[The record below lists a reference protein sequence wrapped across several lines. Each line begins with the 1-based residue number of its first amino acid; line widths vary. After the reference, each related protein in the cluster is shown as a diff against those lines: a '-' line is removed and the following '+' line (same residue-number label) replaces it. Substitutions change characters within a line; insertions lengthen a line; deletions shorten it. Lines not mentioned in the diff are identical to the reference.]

1 MSIQGQSHWF
11 LPTASIV
18 IALILSIVPLPDAIA
33 PFRPDWVAMVLLYW
47 SLIEPRRYGLLTAFW
62 LGMVVDTLSGTLLGQ
77 HSLALLV
84 IVYLSQRFY
93 FRIRAFPAS
102 QVATVV
108 IGLLAIYQF
117 LLFWIDGAAGR
128 DVPLLDRIGP
138 VLTGGALWL
147 LVLVGVERG
156 RRAAEARM

>member
-1 MSIQGQSHWF
+1 MSAASHNRWL

-18 IALILSIVPLPDAIA
+18 VALILSIVPLPDAVD
-33 PFRPDWVAMVLLYW
+33 PFRPDWVAVVLIYW
-47 SLIEPRRYGLLTAFW
+47 SLIEPRRYGLFTAFW
-62 LGMVVDTLSGTLLGQ
+62 LGLVVDTLSGALLGQ

-93 FRIRAFPAS
+93 YRIRAFPAS

-108 IGLLAIYQF
+108 IALLAVYQF

-128 DVPLLDRIGP
+128 DVPLLERFGP

>member
-1 MSIQGQSHWF
+1 MSAAERSGWL
-11 LPTASIV
+11 LPTATIV
-18 IALILSIVPLPDAIA
+18 GALILSIVPLPNAVVA
-33 PFRPDWVAMVLLYW
+33 FRPDWVAVVLIYW
-47 SLIEPRRYGLLTAFW
+47 SLIEPRRYGLFTAFW
-62 LGMVVDTLSGTLLGQ
+62 LGLVVDTLSGTLLGQ

-108 IGLLAIYQF
+108 VALLAVYQF

-128 DVPLLDRIGP
+128 DVPLIERLGP

>member
-1 MSIQGQSHWF
+1 MSATGQSRWV
-11 LPTASIV
+11 LATASIV
-18 IALILSIVPLPDAIA
+18 IALILSIVPLPDGIA
-33 PFRPDWVAMVLLYW
+33 AFRPDWVAMVLLYW
-47 SLIEPRRYGLLTAFW
+47 SLIEPRRYGLMTAFW
-62 LGMVVDTLSGTLLGQ
+62 LGLVVDTLTGTLLGQ

-84 IVYLSQRFY
+84 IVYLSQRFHY
-93 FRIRAFPAS
+93 RIRAYPAS

-108 IGLLAIYQF
+108 IGLLAVYQF

-128 DVPLLDRIGP
+128 DVPLVERLGP

-147 LVLVGVERG
+147 LVLVGIERG

>member
-1 MSIQGQSHWF
+1 MSAIERSRWL

-18 IALILSIVPLPDAIA
+18 VALILTIVPLPDAVA
-33 PFRPDWVAMVLLYW
+33 PFRPDWVAVVLIYW
-47 SLIEPRRYGLLTAFW
+47 SLIEPRRYGLFTAFW
-62 LGMVVDTLSGTLLGQ
+62 LGLVVDTLSGTLLGQ

-84 IVYLSQRFY
+84 VVYLSQRFY

-108 IGLLAIYQF
+108 IALLAVYQF

-128 DVPLLDRIGP
+128 DVPLLERLGP

-147 LVLVGVERG
+147 LVLVGIERG